1 MAISTTGTYLTVS
14 GGKLSEDIKVYIKSF
29 PDLGVAP
36 AAIEVTTLAD
46 EAQVFIP
53 GKKGMAAMEFV
64 ANYDAEVFASLV
76 ASEDQDLTYALN
88 IGADTYEFS
97 GQHTA
102 IIVAGALNAAVDMK
116 VVAIPSSKVT
126 KAVPTTPEA

>member
-1 MAISTTGTYLTVS
+1 MAISTTGTYLTVK
-14 GGKLSEDIKVYIKSF
+14 GEGLSSDIKVYIKSF
-29 PDLGVAP
+29 PDLGAAP

-64 ANYDAEVFASLV
+64 ANYDAAVFA
-76 ASEDQDLTYALN
+76 DLTAAEGKELTYTLN
-88 IGADTYEFS
+88 IGADNYEFS

-116 VVAIPSSKVT
+116 VVAIPSSRVA
-126 KAVPTTPEA
+126 KAVTPSA

>member
-1 MAISTTGTYLTVS
+1 MAISTTGTYLTIS
-14 GGKLSEDIKVYIKSF
+14 GADLEEEIKVYIKSF
-29 PDLGVAP
+29 PDLGAAP

-46 EAQVFIP
+46 DTQVFIP

-64 ANYDAEVFASLV
+64 ANYEADTFEKLTAAEGK
-76 ASEDQDLTYALN
+76 ELTYALN
-88 IGADTYEFS
+88 IGDDNYEFT

-116 VVAIPSSKVT
+116 VVAIPSSRVE
-126 KAVPTTPEA
+126 KAAGLSA